1 MRGLLIGYF
10 DNPPTIDI
18 EYSRTLFLRA
28 IEDLRRHYDFQT
40 NENLIIDISSFIRK
54 ENGDIVSHIALRTG
68 LEPLPISS
76 KIRFDLCVDLYNM
89 LERKE
94 YKKTE
99 EGINLLKE
107 NFGKIR
113 TNEINPE
120 FIEYIILFKQCIT
133 NVKVSE

>member
-76 KIRFDLCVDLYNM
+76 KLDLTYALIC
-89 LERKE
+89 
-94 YKKTE
+94 T
-99 EGINLLKE
+99 ICLKE
-107 NFGKIR
+107 KNIKKLKKGLI
-113 TNEINPE
+113 
-120 FIEYIILFKQCIT
+120 Y
-133 NVKVSE
+133 